1 MRDRVTFAGRVGR
14 GQISAYVAAFD
25 IALQPDVVSYASPL
39 KLLEYMA
46 LEAAIVAPD
55 TPNIR
60 EIVTHDVDAVLFDP
74 DSNEAFANAVSRV
87 CNDAAL
93 CARVGRQA
101 SDAIDAK
108 GFTWADNAVRIEE
121 LMNSLIQQRTLNDN
135 WKSK

>member
-1 MRDRVTFAGRVGR
+1 M
-14 GQISAYVAAFD
+14 
-25 IALQPDVVSYASPL
+25 
-39 KLLEYMA
+39 
-46 LEAAIVAPD
+46 AIVAPD

-60 EIVTHDVDAVLFDP
+60 EIVTHAADAVLFDP

-87 CNDAAL
+87 CIDAAL
-93 CARVGRQA
+93 RARVGRQA

-135 WKSK
+135 WKSKK